1 MRLTAPETVAI
12 TLDQYRQAVELLAAM
27 MLNYHYVHRSPA
39 ELPDNQPLH
48 STDPSF
54 PGYGKPQVRAGGRRQ
69 GVLMP

>member
-39 ELPDNQPLH
+39 ELPDNQPP
-48 STDPSF
+48 TFD
-54 PGYGKPQVRAGGRRQ
+54 
-69 GVLMP
+69 